1 MTEPEQLEIAAVI
14 VPLIQRISNIEAKA
28 KVNEML
34 IQILLQDIN
43 DLNKLIPNLE
53 KVACNVSEIFNPELS
68 ELIRKEFQQRLDVL
82 RAALQ
87 KKQTLKNQQE

>member
-1 MTEPEQLEIAAVI
+1 MTEQLEIAAVK
-14 VPLIQRISNIEAKA
+14 LIQRISNLEAKA

-34 IQILLQDIN
+34 IQILLQDIT

>member
-14 VPLIQRISNIEAKA
+14 VPLIQRISNLEAKA

>member
-1 MTEPEQLEIAAVI
+1 MTEQLEAVI
-14 VPLIQRISNIEAKA
+14 AMLIQRISKLEAKA
-28 KVNEML
+28 RVNEML
-34 IQILLQDIN
+34 IQILLQDIT

-68 ELIRKEFQQRLDVL
+68 ELICKEFQQRLDVL

-87 KKQTLKNQQE
+87 NKQMLKDQQE